1 MYCNARVFH
10 FDPSESVPM
19 RMLDESWNEFIIG
32 VCQGKPRSPNQGATN
47 CVKLDRIFARY
58 LEKCMTIVQVKFFR
72 ERDVR
77 SEILQVFLLWV
88 LGMSCALYHHHQ
100 STHKFR
106 IAFHRRY
113 GACARGSEKVR
124 GSR

>member
-1 MYCNARVFH
+1 MDWWVSYYCHLGMYCKYFKVGCYMYCNARVFH

-58 LEKCMTIVQVKFFR
+58 VEKCMTIVQLEFFR

-77 SEILQVFLLWV
+77 SEILQVFCL
-88 LGMSCALYHHHQ
+88 Q
-100 STHKFR
+100 SGF
-106 IAFHRRY
+106 
-113 GACARGSEKVR
+113 
-124 GSR
+124 